1 MDVVNLTGVSLAFV
15 AAIIVLSVS
24 LIVSPASAST
34 NADDA
39 RSLLSEGIISY
50 LSGGEGVATISD
62 LRAAATLYPAYPR
75 RITDTAGTA
84 FIFYRPVERI
94 IAMHPH
100 AADAAIVLGVDRKI
114 VGVTDTIRSKTLR
127 FPELSKV
134 TGIGR
139 WTEPDVEAILA
150 LNPDLI
156 LTYVDYPEPEK
167 LEDHLSG
174 RIPVVRMDFYRAE
187 VFREE
192 MEMVGRI
199 FDEQENLD
207 EYLEWYDTNLA
218 LVEGRVST
226 IPYGE
231 RVLVY
236 GESGSG
242 QAFGRRA
249 FGEKTGLHDLITA
262 AGGVNVAAGHITG
275 YADVEN
281 EWIIQQNPDI
291 ILIWSGKGGY
301 KLGDRD
307 EIVSLHDDI
316 MGMPGFERIKAVRDG
331 RVFIITSGFA
341 YGPSSPVA
349 LVQVASWLYPDLFED
364 IDPAAIH
371 AEFLERFT
379 HTGEEVREMG
389 TFYYP
394 DVRAE

>member
-187 VFREE
+187 VFRN
-192 MEMVGRI
+192 EMVSFGRLL
-199 FDEQENLD
+199 DEEEGLD
-207 EYLEWYDTNLA
+207 EYLAWYDEILA
-218 LVEGRVST
+218 LVEERTRG
-226 IPYGE
+226 IPDEE
-231 RVLVY
+231 RVRVY
-236 GESGSG
+236 AESGSG
-242 QAFGRRA
+242 HSYGRRA
-249 FGEKTGLHDLITA
+249 FSEGSGLHDLIVA
-262 AGGVNVAAGHITG
+262 AGGVNVAAGHFTG
-275 YADVEN
+275 YADVED
-281 EWIIQQNPDI
+281 EWVLHQNPDV
-291 ILIWSGKGGY
+291 ILVWTTKGGY
-301 KLGDRD
+301 KLIDLEEIDSLRD
-307 EIVSLHDDI
+307 GIRS
-316 MGMPGFERIKAVRDG
+316 MPGFERIPAVKDD
-331 RVFIITSGFA
+331 RVYVVTSDFGF
-341 YGPSSPVA
+341 GLSSPA
-349 LVQVASWLYPDLFED
+349 AIIMVASWFYPDRFDD
-364 IDPAAIH
+364 IDPAAVH

-379 HTGEEVREMG
+379 FAGDEIKEIG
-389 TFYYP
+389 IFYYP
-394 DVRAE
+394 K

>member
-187 VFREE
+187 VFRN
-192 MEMVGRI
+192 EMVSFGRLL
-199 FDEQENLD
+199 DEEEGLD
-207 EYLEWYDTNLA
+207 EYLAWYDEILA
-218 LVEGRVST
+218 LVEERTRG
-226 IPYGE
+226 IPDEE
-231 RVLVY
+231 RVRVY
-236 GESGSG
+236 AESGSG
-242 QAFGRRA
+242 HSYGRRA
-249 FGEKTGLHDLITA
+249 FSEGSGLHDLIVA
-262 AGGVNVAAGHITG
+262 AGGVNVAAGHFTG
-275 YADVEN
+275 YADVED
-281 EWIIQQNPDI
+281 EWVLHQNPDV
-291 ILIWSGKGGY
+291 ILVWTTKGGY
-301 KLGDRD
+301 KLIDLEEIDSLRD
-307 EIVSLHDDI
+307 GIRS
-316 MGMPGFERIKAVRDG
+316 MPGFERIPAVKDD
-331 RVFIITSGFA
+331 RVYVVTSDFGF
-341 YGPSSPVA
+341 GLSSPA
-349 LVQVASWLYPDLFED
+349 AIIMVASWFYPDRFDD
-364 IDPAAIH
+364 IDPAAVH

-379 HTGEEVREMG
+379 FTGDEIKEIG
-389 TFYYP
+389 IFYYP
-394 DVRAE
+394 K